1 MAGERILIFEQH
13 DDMAELMAARLGRQ
27 NYQVDV
33 ACGGAEGLKLARA
46 IRPDLLVVDATLSKS
61 TGRAMLKQV
70 RSDPAT
76 SNIPVLVLTD
86 EQSQGEEAG
95 MWLGAAERVAKPFSL
110 STVVGRVSAMLRPGG
125 SPSSSFRQLT
135 AGPIRL
141 DLDAY
146 RAEVGD
152 RSISLTLTE
161 FRLLAAIVAA
171 GGKVLTRDE
180 LIAEAIGEGA
190 VVSSRTVDVHVA
202 ALRRKLRK
210 ARNHIETVRG
220 VGYRLAVGKQ

>member
-33 ACGGAEGLKLARA
+33 ASDGAEGLKLARA
-46 IRPDLLVVDATLSKS
+46 IRPDLLVVDATLSKPI
-61 TGRAMLKQV
+61 GRAMLEQV

-76 SNIPVLVLTD
+76 TDVPILVLTD
-86 EQSQGEEAG
+86 EQSQGEQAG
-95 MWLGAAERVAKPFSL
+95 TWIGAAEHMAKPFSL
-110 STVVGRVSAMLRPGG
+110 STVVGRVSDMLRPGG
-125 SPSSSFRQLT
+125 PRRGSVRQLI

-141 DLDAY
+141 DLDTY
-146 RAEVGD
+146 RAKVHD
-152 RSISLTLTE
+152 QSVSLTLTE
-161 FRLLAAIVAA
+161 FRLLAAIVSA
-171 GGKVLTRDE
+171 GGKVLTRHE
-180 LIAEAIGEGA
+180 LIAEAIGEDA
-190 VVSSRTVDVHVA
+190 VVTSRTVDVHIA

-220 VGYRLAVGKQ
+220 VGYRLATEV